1 MQDLLDVSPHA
12 RRLTGELPVRAV
24 ALVQSA
30 LAVALLALICF
41 MLPVQQ
47 QHHNH
52 RLPPRWEP
60 GLGSSLP
67 FRTWLQDLRLW
78 TTTTDLELEPHRQA
92 AAIISQLGGASCDLA
107 RTLSPQEIFNGGS
120 SILRIRA
127 AQDLLHFQ
135 RRGNETIELLI
146 TRFEAIRA
154 RARSEG
160 GGANVSTE
168 SASLIL
174 LRAVGVTAEQFSLSV
189 FVCLIQNRS
198 LHRC

>member
-1 MQDLLDVSPHA
+1 MSPHA

-24 ALVQSA
+24 VLVQSA

-107 RTLSPQEIFNGGS
+107 RTLSPQEIFNGGIVNGQQLDPAHSCSTGPPALQHRTSCTFSGEEMKPSNCS
-120 SILRIRA
+120 SLDSKPFVPEPVQKVV
-127 AQDLLHFQ
+127 AQ
-135 RRGNETIELLI
+135 T
-146 TRFEAIRA
+146 
-154 RARSEG
+154 
-160 GGANVSTE
+160 
-168 SASLIL
+168 
-174 LRAVGVTAEQFSLSV
+174 SV
-189 FVCLIQNRS
+189 RKVLA
-198 LHRC
+198 